1 MDNNTNVL
9 EFSLAKKV
17 KKILNKGPEE
27 TFIFFDH
34 GVIIIKLKGLLNG
47 TQKELIKKK
56 TDFNFITKKFLEIII
71 NDCVLKEFIEEVEE
85 LYKVKVEEL
94 TKKIDMENDICKI
107 VLFYEEAID

>member
-47 TQKELIKKK
+47 TQKELIKK
-56 TDFNFITKKFLEIII
+56 N
-71 NDCVLKEFIEEVEE
+71 
-85 LYKVKVEEL
+85 
-94 TKKIDMENDICKI
+94 
-107 VLFYEEAID
+107 